1 MDFWESFWDFF
12 WFMFWCYVF
21 IAFLVA
27 LFSVFSDLF
36 RDKELNGWLKA
47 VWVIVLVFFP
57 VISVLVYLIVRGTG
71 MAARNQKRAAVRQEA
86 ETAYIRSAAG
96 ATSASDEIAKAR
108 TLLDAGSL
116 TPEEY
121 ELIKQRALNA

>member
-21 IAFLVA
+21 IAFLFA

-36 RDKELNGWLKA
+36 RDKELNGWVKA

-57 VISVLVYLIVRGTG
+57 VISLLVYLIVRGTG
-71 MAARNQKRAAVRQEA
+71 MATRNQTRAALRQEA

-96 ATSASDEIAKAR
+96 VTSPSEEIAKAR

>member
-21 IAFLVA
+21 IAFLFA

-36 RDKELNGWLKA
+36 RDKELNGWVKA

-57 VISVLVYLIVRGTG
+57 VISLLVYLIVRGNG
-71 MAARNQKRAAVRQEA
+71 MATRNQKRAASRQEA